1 MTVRVVLADDH
12 QIFRD
17 ALGKTLSEN
26 GVELVGG
33 TGNGREAVEMAKELS
48 PDIIVMDIHMPL
60 LNGIEATR
68 QIRSQAPG
76 TRVIVL
82 SMLTDQ
88 THVVEAL
95 QAGAHGY
102 VIKQSAL
109 EELLVAIR
117 SVQEDHLY
125 LSPSVLAPVVA
136 GYLEWVASQ
145 GMPPLHRLTKRE
157 REVLQLIAEGMNT
170 QEAAHELELGVR
182 TVESH
187 RSSLMEKLGLTN
199 VVELVHLAFQLGIV
213 RTDS

>member
-17 ALGKTLSEN
+17 ALGRTLDEN
-26 GVELVGG
+26 GIELVGG

-68 QIRSQAPG
+68 
-76 TRVIVL
+76 
-82 SMLTDQ
+82 
-88 THVVEAL
+88 
-95 QAGAHGY
+95 
-102 VIKQSAL
+102 
-109 EELLVAIR
+109 
-117 SVQEDHLY
+117 
-125 LSPSVLAPVVA
+125 PSVLAPVVE
-136 GYLEWVASQ
+136 GYLEWMESQ
-145 GMPPLHRLTKRE
+145 GMPPLHKLTKRE

-170 QEAAHELELGVR
+170 QEAAHELKLGVR

-187 RSSLMEKLGLTN
+187 RSSLMEKLGLSN
-199 VVELVHLAFQLGIV
+199 VVDLVHLAFQLGIV

>member
-17 ALGKTLSEN
+17 ALGITLEEN
-26 GVELVGG
+26 GIELVGG

>member
-17 ALGKTLSEN
+17 ALGQALDEN
-26 GVELVGG
+26 GIELVGG
-33 TGNGREAVEMAKELS
+33 TGNGREAVKMAKELS

-68 QIRSQAPG
+68 QIRCQAPG

-88 THVVEAL
+88 AHVVEAL
-95 QAGAHGY
+95 RAGAHGY

-117 SVQEDHLY
+117 SVHEDHIY
-125 LSPSVLAPVVA
+125 LSPSVLAPVVE
-136 GYLEWVASQ
+136 GYLEWVDSQ
-145 GMPPLHRLTKRE
+145 GIPELHRLTKRE

-170 QEAAHELELGVR
+170 EEAARELKLGLR

-187 RSSLMEKLGLTN
+187 RSKLMEKLGLSN

-213 RTDS
+213 RTDH